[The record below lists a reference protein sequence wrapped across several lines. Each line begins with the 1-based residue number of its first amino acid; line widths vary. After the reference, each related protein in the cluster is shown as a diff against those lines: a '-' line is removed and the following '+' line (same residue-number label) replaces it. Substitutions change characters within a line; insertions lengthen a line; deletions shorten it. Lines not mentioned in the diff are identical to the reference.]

1 MNWNFFY
8 HIGIVSTALLLSAL
22 LRARIR
28 FLQRFLIPAP
38 IMAGMLLLVFYNY
51 VAPLWGLRNDF
62 LGDIVYHLLNISFIA
77 MLLRVTGK
85 QERDKKAHRIL
96 AENVTAV
103 MAQYGLQ
110 CLFGL
115 LATAVM
121 IATFAPDLF
130 PAIGFTLPLG
140 FELGPGQAYSIAMGW
155 EKMGFR
161 GASSVGL
168 TMAAIGFLIGSFGG
182 VVLINQGLKRGWI
195 VADQAKR
202 INEKSVRTG
211 FFGRLDHERP
221 IGSYLSTDGESLDS
235 FSYHIALVMATYLL
249 SWALLSG
256 LTLLL
261 NLIGP
266 LGADLAE
273 SLWGI
278 NFIFSAFCALLV
290 KLVMRFAGVE
300 TTIDNGTCNR
310 INGFSVDVT
319 VAASLGAISLVTVQ
333 GYWIPILI
341 LTLVGMFITLI
352 ILPWYCSRLYTDH
365 QFFRMLVI
373 YGTATGTLP
382 TGLALLRV
390 VDAEFETPVATD
402 YLYSV
407 GIVFLLAIPIILSV
421 NLPAFSVTQNNPA
434 LFGLAIAISAV
445 YVIGSLIGYLLLAKG
460 KSFTEFRT
468 LFYTQKSSR

>member
-8 HIGIVSTALLLSAL
+8 HIGIISIALLFSAL
-22 LRARIR
+22 LRARVG

-38 IMAGMLLLVFYNY
+38 IMAGLLLLVFYNY
-51 VAPLWGLRNDF
+51 VAPLWGLRSDF

-85 QERDKKAHRIL
+85 RPSDVRGTHIL
-96 AENVTAV
+96 AQNVTAV

-110 CLFGL
+110 CFFGL
-115 LATAVM
+115 VATFAM
-121 IATFAPDLF
+121 IVTFAPDLF

-140 FELGPGQAYSIAMGW
+140 FELGPGQAYSIALGW

-182 VVLINQGLKRGWI
+182 VILINQGLKRGWI
-195 VADQAKR
+195 AVDQAAR
-202 INEKSVRTG
+202 INAKSVRTG
-211 FFGRLDHERP
+211 FFSRHESERP
-221 IGSYLSTDGESLDS
+221 VGSYLSTDGESLDTL
-235 FSYHIALVMATYLL
+235 SYHIALVMATYLL
-249 SWALLSG
+249 SWALLSA
-256 LTLLL
+256 LSVAL

-290 KLVMRFAGVE
+290 KLLMRKAGVE
-300 TTIDNGTCNR
+300 TTLDNGTLNR

-319 VAASLGAISLVTVQ
+319 VASSLGAISLVTVQ
-333 GYWIPILI
+333 GYWLPILI
-341 LTLVGMFITLI
+341 LTLTGMVITLF
-352 ILPWYCSRLYTDH
+352 ILPWYCSRLYSDH

-407 GIVFLLAIPIILSV
+407 GIVFILAIPIILSV
-421 NLPAFSVTQNNPA
+421 NLPAYSVTHNNPA
-434 LFGLAIAISAV
+434 LFGLAVAISAF
-445 YVIGSLIGYLLLAKG
+445 YMLGSFVAYLIIARKRAFAKKG
-460 KSFTEFRT
+460 S
-468 LFYTQKSSR
+468 LFYTE

>member
-8 HIGIVSTALLLSAL
+8 HIGIISFSLLLAAL
-22 LRARIR
+22 LRSRIR
-28 FLQRFLIPAP
+28 FFQRFLIPAP
-38 IMAGMLLLVFYNY
+38 IISGIFLLVFYNF

-62 LGDIVYHLLNISFIA
+62 LGEIVYHLLNISFIS

-85 QERDKKAHRIL
+85 QKKDGKAKRTL
-96 AENVTAV
+96 AANVTAV
-103 MAQYGLQ
+103 MGQYGLQ
-110 CLFGL
+110 CFFGL
-115 LATAVM
+115 TMTALM
-121 IATFAPDLF
+121 IATFKPDLF
-130 PAIGFTLPLG
+130 PAFGFTLPLG
-140 FELGPGQAYSIAMGW
+140 FELGPGQAYSIGIGW

-195 VADQAKR
+195 GKEHAQR
-202 INEKSVRTG
+202 INNKSVRTG
-211 FFGRLDHERP
+211 FFSRLDHERP

-235 FSYHIALVMATYLL
+235 LTYHIALVMATYLI
-249 SWALLSG
+249 SWGFLTG
-256 LTLLL
+256 LTALL

-278 NFIFSAFCALLV
+278 NFIFSAFCALGV
-290 KLVMRFAGVE
+290 KMIMRFFKVE
-300 TTIDNGTCNR
+300 TTIDNATCNR
-310 INGFSVDVT
+310 ISGLSVDMT
-319 VAASLGAISLVTVQ
+319 VASSLGAISLVTVQ

-341 LTLVGMFITLI
+341 LTLTGMFITLVV
-352 ILPWYCSRLYTDH
+352 LPWYCSRIYDDH

-373 YGTATGTLP
+373 YGTGTGTLP

-390 VDAEFETPVATD
+390 VDQEFETPVATD

-407 GIVFLLAIPIILSV
+407 GIVFILAIPIILSI
-421 NLPAFSVTQNNPA
+421 NLPAFSVTKNNPA
-434 LFGLAIAISAV
+434 LFALAIGISAFYMLASFV
-445 YVIGSLIGYLLLAKG
+445 SYLLIAKKRSFAKG
-460 KSFTEFRT
+460 KN
-468 LFYTQKSSR
+468 LFYTE

>member
-8 HIGIVSTALLLSAL
+8 HIGIISTALLLSAL
-22 LRARIR
+22 LRARVR

-38 IMAGMLLLVFYNY
+38 IMGGLLLLVFYNF
-51 VAPLWGLRNDF
+51 VAPKWGLRNDF

-85 QERDKKAHRIL
+85 QPKEARAKRTL

-110 CLFGL
+110 CFFGL
-115 LATAVM
+115 FATWVM
-121 IATFAPDLF
+121 IKTFAPTLF
-130 PAIGFTLPLG
+130 PAFGYTLPLG
-140 FELGPGQAYSIAMGW
+140 FELGPGQAYSIALGW

-182 VVLINQGLKRGWI
+182 VILINQGLRRGWI
-195 VADQAKR
+195 GADQAKR

-211 FFGRLDHERP
+211 FFSRNESERP

-235 FSYHIALVMATYLL
+235 LSYHIAVVMATYLL
-249 SWALLSG
+249 SWAVLSG

-290 KLVMRFAGVE
+290 KLLMKVAKVE
-300 TTIDNGTCNR
+300 TTLDNGTLNR

-319 VAASLGAISLVTVQ
+319 VASSLGAISLVTVQ
-333 GYWIPILI
+333 GYWIPILV
-341 LTLVGMFITLI
+341 LTLVGIFITVVV
-352 ILPWYCSRLYTDH
+352 LPWYCSRLYSDH

-407 GIVFLLAIPIILSV
+407 GIVFVLAIPIILSI
-421 NLPAFSVTQNNPA
+421 NLPAFSVTHNNPS
-434 LFGLAIAISAV
+434 LFGLAIGISAF
-445 YVIGSLIGYLLLAKG
+445 YSIASFISYLILAK
-460 KSFTEFRT
+460 KRAFASNKT
-468 LFYTQKSSR
+468 LFYTE